1 MDLEGIIISELSQ
14 TEKRQILYDFTSM
27 WNLKNK
33 KQTSVYDKKVS
44 DPQIKR
50 TNSWLPVGKRKWE
63 EQSRGRRVR
72 DTTITYKINKLQG
85 SIVQHRGDREYFIIN
100 TNGVKL

>member
-50 TNSWLPVGKRKWE
+50 TNSWLPVGKRDVGAMTEKGE
-63 EQSRGRRVR
+63 KKELLCDYMKTCV
-72 DTTITYKINKLQG
+72 
-85 SIVQHRGDREYFIIN
+85 
-100 TNGVKL
+100 